1 MKTIIFII
9 LLIFSNEC
17 FASSI
22 LDNLKN
28 TKKTSYL
35 DFILLKIEN
44 RLIQRHGLLG
54 AQYVALRVQYQNI
67 GSQVDY
73 FEKESKIVISVLG
86 VMDKERYKQKY
97 YKPKISDCN
106 ILRNIL
112 LYGKY
117 GYSVI
122 FQKRN
127 KYLTNEDMYEIFIER
142 FLNNLT
148 LSEEEKDYLVKN
160 TFAKVQIIDPVKGND
175 FFCKGNIA
183 EDLN

>member
-54 AQYVALRVQYQNI
+54 AQFVAMRVQYQNI

-160 TFAKVQIIDPVKGND
+160 TFAKIQIIDPVKGND